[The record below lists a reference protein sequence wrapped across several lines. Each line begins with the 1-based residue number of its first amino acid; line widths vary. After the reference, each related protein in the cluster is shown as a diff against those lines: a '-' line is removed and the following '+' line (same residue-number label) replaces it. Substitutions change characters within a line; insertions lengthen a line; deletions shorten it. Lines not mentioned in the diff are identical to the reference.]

1 MDPGSIF
8 SIIAGSAGLALQCS
22 KLVRDLHDVTDM
34 YKNANLT
41 VVSLSTGLETIQWAW
56 GRIEAILETWT
67 DDQSPVT
74 QPSLDTDT
82 FQQLNRSLEA
92 GRMVIAALE
101 KDLMPLTRES
111 AQGHESATGR
121 EILNRVQVIWNTTAL
136 RDHQERIRDQMNSMT
151 LMISVLKLPDALT
164 RRQSLNVNVDLL
176 RKSDESAHT
185 IVPSRLSISNPSV
198 SSPDGSLVSEASE
211 SSLIYRELAFD
222 DDLFT
227 ARVYKRNYR
236 PQKVRQVKQAINN
249 ENSTN
254 ETPNPVAV
262 SATLSNTPRTA
273 VSRSS
278 SATSVSELPVTSGP
292 SRKHQSDSTAN
303 SHWVVTG
310 WIVPNDIDD
319 VSFGAS
325 KANRS
330 VPGPMVPRKLFEEQ
344 RLSEWGTN
352 KPAHLNLLHGDV
364 IKNVDW
370 KQMFET
376 SIYIPRQWLQP
387 CLMAACIAGSEG
399 LTQLI
404 LRGDPKLCSQ
414 PFKWRVYGSWYPIDV
429 AYQLGHMT
437 IVKIMLGFKPRGVS
451 LSRIRKATHADD
463 TELLAA
469 ILEQYACEYI
479 CKATKTNLDKKSNFR
494 PETKTVAAE
503 GTPNISAL
511 IASK

>member
-1 MDPGSIF
+1 
-8 SIIAGSAGLALQCS
+8 
-22 KLVRDLHDVTDM
+22 M
-34 YKNANLT
+34 Y
-41 VVSLSTGLETIQWAW
+41 
-56 GRIEAILETWT
+56 R
-67 DDQSPVT
+67 
-74 QPSLDTDT
+74 
-82 FQQLNRSLEA
+82 R
-92 GRMVIAALE
+92 
-101 KDLMPLTRES
+101 
-111 AQGHESATGR
+111 
-121 EILNRVQVIWNTTAL
+121 
-136 RDHQERIRDQMNSMT
+136 
-151 LMISVLKLPDALT
+151 PDALT

-185 IVPSRLSISNPSV
+185 IVPSSLSISNPSI
-198 SSPDGSLVSEASE
+198 SSPDGSFVSEASE

-254 ETPNPVAV
+254 ETPKPVAV
-262 SATLSNTPRTA
+262 SATVSNTPRTA

-292 SRKHQSDSTAN
+292 SRKHQSDLTAN

-319 VSFGAS
+319 ESLGAS
-325 KANRS
+325 KANRR

-352 KPAHLNLLHGDV
+352 KAAHLNLLHDDV

-370 KQMFET
+370 KQMFER

-404 LRGDPKLCSQ
+404 LRGDPILCSQ
-414 PFKWRVYGSWYPIDV
+414 PFKWRVYGYRYPIDV
-429 AYQLGHMT
+429 AYQQGHMP
-437 IVKIMLGFKPRGVS
+437 IVKIMLGFEPRGMS
-451 LSRIRKATHADD
+451 LSRICKATDADD
-463 TELLAA
+463 TERLAA
-469 ILEQYACEYI
+469 ILEQ
-479 CKATKTNLDKKSNFR
+479 
-494 PETKTVAAE
+494 
-503 GTPNISAL
+503 
-511 IASK
+511 